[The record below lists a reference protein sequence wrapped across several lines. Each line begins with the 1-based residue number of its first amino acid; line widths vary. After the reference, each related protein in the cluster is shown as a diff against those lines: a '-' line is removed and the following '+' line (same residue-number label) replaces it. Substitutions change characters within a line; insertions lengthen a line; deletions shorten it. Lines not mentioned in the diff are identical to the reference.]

1 MKNIIQKLKQHKKQL
16 VAVMILALP
25 VFIIILAILT
35 SKKNDPSNVPPLI
48 IVNESTNNLSAR
60 SMSFIAA
67 NPPSGTRQTGD
78 FLNIGDF
85 TFTME
90 IDPKSVEIES
100 DPALEFNVFVYGPN
114 PNVMRV
120 GTKNGLR
127 SNVNYNITIKSVS
140 SVSGE
145 TIDKPIYYNYYN
157 DYITMMKNIP
167 PESFPD

>member
-1 MKNIIQKLKQHKKQL
+1 MKNIIQKLKQYKKQL
-16 VAVMILALP
+16 IAVMIIALP
-25 VFIIILAILT
+25 IFIIVLAILT
-35 SKKNDPSNVPPLI
+35 NKKKDSSNVPPLI

-78 FLNIGDF
+78 FLKVADF

-100 DPALEFNVFVYGPN
+100 EPALDFNISVYGQRPN
-114 PNVMRV
+114 IMRIEA
-120 GTKNGLR
+120 KNGLR
-127 SNVNYNITIKSVS
+127 SNVNYNITIKGVA